1 MVNNIDVDSF
11 SDIVSPDA
19 LDALGGRKGLNKPDI
34 SRLPDAISGGVAQFA
49 VGDKLVIERYATF
62 LKGNPYLDTKTFRVI
77 RMDEFTGRLHLY
89 DDGMEQNAIINWKE
103 SVKSGTVFKLATS
116 KMNISTKKKRGRPRK
131 SPSEPEGAVV
141 AGEKTGRGRP
151 KGAKTRPKEEIVA
164 ERAAKKALKEREK
177 AARAAPK
184 CRPAA

>member
-1 MVNNIDVDSF
+1 MVSNIDVDSF
-11 SDIVSPDA
+11 CDTVSPDA
-19 LDALGGRKGLNKPDI
+19 LEVLRGRVGVNKPDI
-34 SRLPDAISGGVAQFA
+34 SRLPDAISGGVAQFT

-103 SVKSGTVFKLATS
+103 SIKSGTVFKLATS

-131 SPSEPEGAVV
+131 SPIEAGDPAPQ
-141 AGEKTGRGRP
+141 GEKKGRGRP
-151 KGAKTRPKEEIVA
+151 KGAKNRPKEEIVA
-164 ERAAKKALKEREK
+164 EKAEKRAAKEADKILR
-177 AARAAPK
+177 ARGK
-184 CRPAA
+184 IRPAL